1 MNVSSVDVQALSL
14 DEKNALWDLFNEEG
28 IGYETVSKME
38 LFFAK
43 LKWVFQEDINA
54 TVTEYEN
61 ELVDMED
68 DHDQRMDDKDSVH
81 EQEVDDL
88 RDEIARLKTRV
99 AELEQE

>member
-1 MNVSSVDVQALSL
+1 MDVSSVDVQAMSL

-43 LKWVFQEDINA
+43 LKRVFQEDINA

-88 RDEIARLKTRV
+88 IDEIARLKTRV

>member
-38 LFFAK
+38 LFSAK
-43 LKWVFQEDINA
+43 LKWVFQED
-54 TVTEYEN
+54 
-61 ELVDMED
+61 
-68 DHDQRMDDKDSVH
+68 KDLDH

-88 RDEIARLKTRV
+88 IDEIARLKTRV

>member
-43 LKWVFQEDINA
+43 LKWVFQED
-54 TVTEYEN
+54 
-61 ELVDMED
+61 
-68 DHDQRMDDKDSVH
+68 KDLDH

-88 RDEIARLKTRV
+88 IDEIARLKTRV